1 MGYGMHITSSYL
13 LESERMDR
21 KQKLKRYWY
30 LTKIEWS
37 WRWWMMYT
45 RIAVRIKL
53 VNMGYAE
60 RILST
65 GKRNIQFVRDEKEKL

>member
-1 MGYGMHITSSYL
+1 
-13 LESERMDR
+13 
-21 KQKLKRYWY
+21 
-30 LTKIEWS
+30 
-37 WRWWMMYT
+37 MMYT